1 MQTVISDT
9 TLSGS
14 HLNVVFRA
22 LPVIE
27 NDKLVYLSVSEEHL
41 LKLKKLMEMNGIPFE
56 QKLLTPQETD
66 SDSLPVFVKT
76 KLDYFELSNRETEVM
91 KELLKG
97 YEYQEIADHLFI
109 SLETVRSHV
118 KNIFKKLGVSSRAE
132 ANARIM
138 DFNHGLVG

>member
-14 HLNVVFRA
+14 HLNVVFSV

-27 NDKLVYLSVSEEHL
+27 NDKLVYLSVAEEHL
-41 LKLKKLMEMNGIPFE
+41 VKLKNLMEMNGIPFE
-56 QKLLTPQETD
+56 QKMLAPQETD
-66 SDSLPVFVKT
+66 SDSLPVFVKS

-97 YEYQEIADHLFI
+97 YEYQDIADRLFI